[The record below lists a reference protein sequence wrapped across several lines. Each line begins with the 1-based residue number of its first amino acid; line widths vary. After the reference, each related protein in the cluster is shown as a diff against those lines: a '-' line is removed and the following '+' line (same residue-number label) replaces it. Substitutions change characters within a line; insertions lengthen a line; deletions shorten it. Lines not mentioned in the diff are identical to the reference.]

1 MSRIVITN
9 TKRLNDIF
17 HELENGNL
25 KIPRFQRG
33 YVWEKSKIVKL
44 LNSIHQ
50 EFPIGSFFIWE
61 AGANFE
67 HFCREIAEL
76 NLPSPQYGNY
86 QFILDGQQRI
96 TSLYIALKKRILGDN
111 DY

>member
-1 MSRIVITN
+1 MGRIEILN
-9 TKRLNDIF
+9 TWRLKDF
-17 HELENGNL
+17 FESLEKGNL

-50 EFPIGSFFIWE
+50 EYPIGSFFIWE
-61 AGANFE
+61 AGTGYA

-76 NLPSPQYGNY
+76 ELPHKPQYGVY

-96 TSLYIALKKRILGDN
+96 TSLYIV
-111 DY
+111 